1 MATASTNRFQSERDA
16 LKTRIFSYDQQIA
29 MQSPQAFRVGSNI
42 WKYIT
47 NPKSILN
54 DLMSDPENWLAQEY
68 NGTRYKYTEQ
78 EMHDL
83 WHMILVQK
91 LKNENQQKKNI
102 QRIITSLT

>member
-1 MATASTNRFQSERDA
+1 
-16 LKTRIFSYDQQIA
+16 
-29 MQSPQAFRVGSNI
+29 
-42 WKYIT
+42 
-47 NPKSILN
+47 
-54 DLMSDPENWLAQEY
+54 MSDPENWLAQEY